1 MSGSARHREG
11 RRRLWWPHAALLA
24 SVTAGLLSTRWTGP
38 DHRAVAPA
46 LGATAMAAQ
55 SLVAAGDL
63 KATEHPPPPLSAAE
77 AWLVPD
83 VDEPVPPADRALAR
97 AKGAFAG
104 GRFAEVLALLPDG
117 ALEGSPV
124 AAWAAYYRGLALAK
138 LARPAEAAKV
148 FDAILAQHP
157 EGYLAEGAAL
167 AAVDAA
173 ESMGDTRRSLT
184 LLQTLAG
191 GTPAA
196 PDEVLKRLAEVA
208 SRAGE
213 GGVARSAWVR
223 LYYEFPLSPH
233 ASLAEP
239 AVAEVRAAAADRAAE
254 VRARDVDRAERLFAA
269 RRWSEARAAFERL
282 RAGAAGDVDELAN
295 LRVAECDYYLG
306 RHRAALDRLAPYLER
321 AARRAE
327 AWFFHA
333 LALRALGRVDEYVA
347 RSHQLVSAF
356 PDSSWAEDA
365 LNELGTY
372 HIRANDDGAAA
383 EVFRQIVERYPT
395 SRHAERA
402 AWKYGW
408 WRYKLG
414 ELAEAAAVFEQAAI
428 RAPRADHRPAW
439 LYWAARARDQLGQHA
454 EAAAIYRI
462 AVADYGSSYYGRLAK
477 ARLGGLESAISPASA
492 APALAR
498 AGGEARPASTGGS
511 RTDARARVQAAANDP
526 PNAAVIRRL
535 LLLGLWDE
543 ALSEVQYAIRA
554 WGSTSRLQATLAYVY
569 NRQGDLRRGITVM
582 KRAWPQYLTDG
593 GEQLPRRV
601 LQVIYPLAY
610 EDLIHKYARQR
621 GLDPHLVSA
630 LIAQEST
637 FQADARSAANAVGLM
652 QILPSTGR
660 RLAQADGLKNFTTRM
675 LTRPDVNIR
684 LGTRHLADL
693 LRRFDGEH
701 FALASYNAG
710 EHRVMR
716 WRAERPGLGR
726 EEFIDDIPFPETQ
739 NYVKRILGTAA
750 DYRRLYGAARRDET
764 RRADAQP

>member
-1 MSGSARHREG
+1 M
-11 RRRLWWPHAALLA
+11 LAL
-24 SVTAGLLSTRWTGP
+24 
-38 DHRAVAPA
+38 
-46 LGATAMAAQ
+46 
-55 SLVAAGDL
+55 GDL
-63 KATEHPPPPLSAAE
+63 KVTEHPLPPLSAAE

-83 VDEPVPPADRALAR
+83 LDEPVPPADRPIVKASGLFAR
-97 AKGAFAG
+97 
-104 GRFAEVLALLPDG
+104 GRFAEVLALLPEG
-117 ALEGSPV
+117 ALEGSPL
-124 AAWAAYYRGLALAK
+124 AAWAAYYRGLALVRLGRA
-138 LARPAEAAKV
+138 AEAAGV
-148 FDAILAQHP
+148 FDAILAQRP

-167 AAVDAA
+167 AAVDVA
-173 ESMGDTRRSLT
+173 ESMGDTRRSLA
-184 LLQTLAG
+184 LLQALAG

-208 SRAGE
+208 SKAGE

-239 AVAEVRAAAADRAAE
+239 AVEEVRAAAADRAAE
-254 VRARDVDRAERLFAA
+254 VLARDIDRAERLFAA
-269 RRWSEARAAFERL
+269 RRWRDARAAFERL
-282 RAGAAGDVDELAN
+282 RAAATGDRHELAD

-306 RHRAALDRLAPYLER
+306 KHRAALDRLAPYLEC
-321 AARRAE
+321 ASRRAE
-327 AWFFHA
+327 AWFFYA
-333 LALRALGRVDEYVA
+333 LALRGLGRVDEYVA
-347 RSHQLVSAF
+347 RSQRLVAAF

-365 LNELGTY
+365 LNELGT
-372 HIRANDDGAAA
+372 HHVRANDDEAAA
-383 EVFRQIVERYPT
+383 EAFRQIVERYPT

-414 ELAEAAAVFEQAAI
+414 ELAEAAAVFEQAAV
-428 RAPRADHRPAW
+428 RAPRADYRPAW
-439 LYWAARARDQLGQHA
+439 LYWAARAREQLGQPDDA
-454 EAAAIYRI
+454 STIYRI
-462 AVADYGSSYYGRLAK
+462 IVADYGSSYYGRLAK
-477 ARLGGLESAISPASA
+477 ERLGGPESTGSSASASPA
-492 APALAR
+492 PGQ
-498 AGGEARPASTGGS
+498 AGGAVGPASTGGV
-511 RTDARARVQAAANDP
+511 RADARVRAWAAAADAP
-526 PNAAVIRRL
+526 PNAEVIRRL

-554 WGSTSRLQATLAYVY
+554 WGSTARLQATLAYVY
-569 NRQGDLRRGITVM
+569 NRLGDLRRGITVM

-610 EDLIHKYARQR
+610 EDLIHKYSRQR
-621 GLDPHLVSA
+621 GLDPYLVSA

-637 FQADARSAANAVGLM
+637 FQADARSSANAVGLM

-660 RLAQADGLKNFTTRM
+660 RLARADGLRGFTTRM

-701 FALASYNAG
+701 FALAGYNAG
-710 EHRVMR
+710 EHRVTR

-750 DYRRLYGAARRDET
+750 DYRRLYGAVRRDET
-764 RRADAQP
+764 RRAEAQP